1 MISIE
6 GLTKRFG
13 DTTVVDRLSIEVPTG
28 SFLVLLGPS
37 GCGKTTTLRMLAGLE
52 QASDGRI
59 LLDEVPVTDGGT
71 ELVAASDRD
80 AGLVFQSYALWP
92 HMTVQGN
99 VEWPLRVAGWSKAD
113 RRQRIEEVLS
123 LLGVGEYSARYPS
136 ELSGGQQQRVAI
148 ARTLAPKPR
157 ILLFDEPL
165 SNLDAKLR
173 QEMRVEL
180 LRLHRL
186 SGATTVYVTH
196 DQTEALSLATHLAV
210 MNRGVLEQ
218 FGSPFEL
225 LSRPASPF
233 VARFLGSPPANV
245 LPTVAQG
252 GWLRYGDT
260 DLAEAGPAAEGAQV
274 TLAYT
279 APTTA
284 LRSAPGE
291 RTVPVTVLEVAP
303 MAGQL
308 VVTVETG
315 LGDRMACVE
324 TTMPDDVA
332 VGLGAHVELPALP
345 HARFDDVVDPA
356 PAGLV

>member
-1 MISIE
+1 MITIE

-13 DTTVVDRLSIEVPTG
+13 DTTVVDRLSIQVPTG

-59 LLDEVPVTDGGT
+59 LLDELPVTDGGT
-71 ELVAASDRD
+71 ELVAASERD

-92 HMTVQGN
+92 HMTARGN
-99 VEWPLRVAGWSKAD
+99 VEWPLKVSGWSKAD
-113 RRQRIEEVLS
+113 RAERVDEVLS

-157 ILLFDEPL
+157 FLLFDEPL

-196 DQTEALSLATHLAV
+196 DQTEALSLASHLAV
-210 MNRGVLEQ
+210 MNHGVLEQ

-245 LPTVAQG
+245 LATVARG
-252 GWLRYGDT
+252 GWLRYGET
-260 DLAEAGPAAEGAQV
+260 DLAEAGAASQGAQV

-279 APTTA
+279 APTTR
-284 LRSAPGE
+284 LRSSPGE
-291 RTVPVTVLEVAP
+291 RTVPVTVLEIAP

-308 VVTVETG
+308 VVTVETD
-315 LGDRMACVE
+315 LGDRMTCVE
-324 TTMPDDVA
+324 TALPEEVA
-332 VGLGAHVELPALP
+332 VGLDAHVELPALP
-345 HARFDDVVDPA
+345 HARFDHLAAASPA
-356 PAGLV
+356 ELV